1 MSTTSIISIKDVVA
15 GYNDGPNIL
24 NGISLEI
31 EYGKSYCIIGP
42 NGAGKSTLLR
52 VIAGLLTPREGTVHY
67 KEADISSKRTDEI
80 LRLGISFVPQDR
92 SLFPD
97 MTVRENL
104 VMGGYVLDDRK
115 LLEERVDEVYEM
127 FPILNERT
135 SQLAKTLSG
144 GQQQMLAIGRML
156 VLKPEV
162 IMLDE
167 PSLGLAPKI
176 AAQIFD
182 TIQTLKDAGLTVILV
197 EQNARL
203 GLEATDW
210 GVVLDLGTN
219 SFEAPSDIVLS
230 DPRIQELYLGRR
242 YRKPLPIIPTKAGS
256 TGEGNANGGANG

>member
-1 MSTTSIISIKDVVA
+1 MSLIISVQNVVA
-15 GYNDGPNIL
+15 GYDDGPDIL
-24 NGISLEI
+24 KDISLDVET
-31 EYGKSYCIIGP
+31 GKSYCIIGP

-52 VIAGLLTPREGTVHY
+52 VIAGLLPPRQGSVFFKNE
-67 KEADISSKRTDEI
+67 DISSRRTDEI

-97 MTVRENL
+97 MSVRENL
-104 VMGGYVLDDRK
+104 VMGGYVLEDRS
-115 LLEERVDEVYEM
+115 LLEKRIDEVFAL
-127 FPILNERT
+127 FPILKERK
-135 SQLAKTLSG
+135 SQIAKTLSG
-144 GQQQMLAIGRML
+144 GQQQMLAIGRVL

-176 AAQIFD
+176 SSQIFE
-182 TIQTLKDAGLTVILV
+182 TIQGLKEAGLTILLV

-203 GLEATDW
+203 GLEAADQ

-219 SFEAPSDIVLS
+219 SFEAAADVVLS

-242 YRKPLPIIPTKAGS
+242 YRKPLPLAVEDTS
-256 TGEGNANGGANG
+256 QGGKDD